1 MVRQAIELS
10 YAVRLPV
17 LGKYFGQLSLVV
29 AVLTLVPLAV
39 ALAYGE
45 LAIAQRYA
53 VVVAVLA
60 GVGGL
65 LVRLRAARRVQA
77 NEALVLAALIF
88 LVAPLLM
95 SYPMMGAGLDFADAL
110 FEAIS
115 AATTTGLSTLPTVE
129 DKPPPFLFA
138 RAWMQWYG
146 GLGIVV
152 LSLALVLRPGITAKC
167 LAVTEETADDLVGGT
182 HAHARRVLLV
192 YGLLTAVGVAV
203 LLLAGSGFFHAVVY
217 TFSAVSTGGFAPH
230 DASLGH
236 FSGFTVPW
244 LITLACFAGALPL
257 AIYHRCW
264 RQGWGNLFNDLQL
277 RALVLFALL
286 ASLVLAVCMSSVLHM
301 PWEQTI
307 FHAPLLAIS
316 AQSTAGFATLQVG
329 DLDDASKMVL
339 ILTMAAGG
347 GLGST
352 AGGIKLLRLL
362 ILLRL
367 LQLTLVRTCLPA
379 HAVLDPRLGG
389 RRLEDEEIRQA
400 LLFILLF
407 FAVVAASWFPFL
419 ALGYDPLDALFEVV
433 SATGTVGLSAGVTGP
448 ELPGLLKGVL
458 CVDMLLGR
466 LEILAW
472 LVILYPRTWFGRRV
486 EEV

>member
-1 MVRQAIELS
+1 MARQAIELS
-10 YAVRLPV
+10 YAVRLRV
-17 LGKYFGQLSLVV
+17 IGKYFGQLCLVV

-45 LAIAQRYA
+45 LAIALRYG
-53 VVVAVLA
+53 VVVTVLA
-60 GVGGL
+60 AAGGL
-65 LVRLRAARRVQA
+65 LVRLPAARRVQA
-77 NEALVLAALIF
+77 NEAMILAALTF
-88 LVAPLLM
+88 LITPLLM
-95 SYPMMGAGLDFADAL
+95 SYPMMGAGLDFVDAL

-167 LAVTEETADDLVGGT
+167 LAVTEEAADDLVGGT

-192 YGLLTAVGVAV
+192 YGLLTTVGVAA
-203 LLLAGSGFFHAVVY
+203 LLLAGSGFFQAVVY

-236 FSGFTVPW
+236 FSGLAIPW

-257 AIYHRCW
+257 AIFHRGW
-264 RQGWGNLFNDLQL
+264 RQGWRNLFNDLQL
-277 RALVLFALL
+277 RALVLFTLL
-286 ASLVLAVCMSSVLHM
+286 ASLALAVCLNSVLPM
-301 PWEQTI
+301 SWEQII
-307 FHAPLLAIS
+307 FHAPLLALS
-316 AQSTAGFATLQVG
+316 AQSTAGFATLPVSELN
-329 DLDDASKMVL
+329 DTSKMVL

-352 AGGIKLLRLL
+352 AGGVKLLRLL

-367 LQLTLVRTCLPA
+367 LQLTLVRTCLPP
-379 HAVLDPRLGG
+379 HAVLDQRLGG

-407 FAVVAASWFPFL
+407 LAVVTASWFPFL
-419 ALGYDPLDALFEVV
+419 VLGYDPLDALFEVV

-458 CVDMLLGR
+458 CADMLLGR

-472 LVILYPRTWFGRRV
+472 LVILYPRTWIGKRV
-486 EEV
+486 EEA